1 MKCIIFLVL
10 LFLTISIANA
20 DCWKFAAQKS
30 GVEVRLLKSIA
41 QVESGMDP
49 SVVGKNNNG
58 SRDFGLMQINSTH
71 LGWLGK
77 HGINESMLVKD
88 PCVSVLVGAAILKNM
103 VNIYG
108 YGWEAVGAYNA
119 GAGKNKHRLRMKYAR
134 KVWGIYRQS
143 SRENILIPLKDS
155 HRNIALLR

>member
-1 MKCIIFLVL
+1 MKFCIFICL
-10 LFLTISIANA
+10 LFFNSLAIA
-20 DCWKFAAQKS
+20 DCWRFAAQKS

-41 QVESGMDP
+41 QVESGMNP

-71 LGWLGK
+71 LNWLSK
-77 HGINESMLVKD
+77 HGISESMLLKD
-88 PCVSVLVGAAILKNM
+88 PCVSVLVGATILKDM
-103 VNIYG
+103 INIYG
-108 YGWEAVGAYNA
+108 YGWEAVGAYNT
-119 GAGKNKHRLRMKYAR
+119 GPGKNKHKLRMKYAR
-134 KVWGIYRQS
+134 KVWSIYRQS

>member
-1 MKCIIFLVL
+1 MKSIIVFML
-10 LFLTISIANA
+10 LLLSTGWAKA
-20 DCWKFAAQKS
+20 DCWKFAAKKS

-71 LGWLGK
+71 LAWLGK
-77 HGINESMLVKD
+77 NGISESMLVKD

-119 GAGKNKHRLRMKYAR
+119 GAGKNRHSLRMKYAR
-134 KVWGIYRQS
+134 KVWVIYRQPA
-143 SRENILIPLKDS
+143 RDNIPIPLNNS

>member
-1 MKCIIFLVL
+1 MKYIICI
-10 LFLTISIANA
+10 LFVFSANIAKA

-41 QVESGMDP
+41 QVESGMNP
-49 SVVGKNNNG
+49 AVVGKNNNG

-71 LGWLGK
+71 LDWLSK
-77 HGINESMLVKD
+77 HGVSESMLLKD
-88 PCVSVLVGAAILKNM
+88 PCVSVLVGAAILKDM

-108 YGWEAVGAYNA
+108 YGWEAVGAYNT
-119 GAGKNKHRLRMKYAR
+119 GPGKNKHSLRMKYAR
-134 KVWGIYRQS
+134 KVWGIYRQAP
-143 SRENILIPLKDS
+143 RGNIIIPLNDS